1 MTVASYRQVLQ
12 LAQQL
17 PFKPQI
23 KLAEALMG
31 NARLAVDIPETSE
44 PQPTLSPLRGMTE
57 SELRALAEA
66 VVAPDRQ
73 QQMQSLLVAN
83 RTGALNPE
91 EEATLDN
98 LIDEV
103 DQVALLKARAMYTLQ
118 LAQGDSRGN

>member
-17 PFKPQI
+17 PFKSQI
-23 KLAEALMG
+23 ELAETLMD
-31 NARLAVDIPETSE
+31 NARLAVDLPEKAES
-44 PQPTLSPLRGMTE
+44 QLTLSPLSGMTE
-57 SELRALAEA
+57 SELKALAEA

-73 QQMQSLLVAN
+73 QQMQSLLAAN
-83 RTGALNPE
+83 RAGALSPE

-118 LAQGDSRGN
+118 LTQGLSRGN

>member
-17 PFKPQI
+17 PFKSQI

-31 NARLAVDIPETSE
+31 NARLAVDLPEKAE
-44 PQPTLSPLRGMTE
+44 PQSTLSPLRGMTE

-73 QQMQSLLVAN
+73 QQMQSLLAAY
-83 RTGALNPE
+83 RTGSLSPE

-103 DQVALLKARAMYTLQ
+103 DQVALLKARAMYTLR
-118 LAQGDSRGN
+118 LVQGHSRGN